1 MIRKQTLEYFDI
13 HEIFNELEPEY
24 RIYSVAGLDCVE
36 NGSFEWFDFNY
47 YRNLEEWIKEEG
59 EEIAFD
65 RYFPNIIQGK
75 KEYLA
80 FLAIRDLII
89 KEYPQ
94 TKEDNGCYLNIW
106 W

>member
-1 MIRKQTLEYFDI
+1 MLRKQTLEYFDI
-13 HEIFNELEPEY
+13 REIFDELEPEY
-24 RIYSVAGLDCVE
+24 RVYNVAGLECAS
-36 NGSFEWFDFNY
+36 NGSYKWFAFDY
-47 YRNLEEWIKEEG
+47 YDDLEEWIKEEG

-65 RYFPNIIQGK
+65 GYFSEMMQGK

-80 FLAIRDLII
+80 FLAMKELII

-94 TKEDNGCYLNIW
+94 TKEDGGCYIHIW

>member
-1 MIRKQTLEYFDI
+1 MLRKQTLEYFDI

-24 RIYSVAGLDCVE
+24 RVCNVAGLDAE
-36 NGSFEWFDFNY
+36 NGAFEWFDFNY
-47 YRNLEEWIKEEG
+47 YEDLEEWIKEEG

-65 RYFPNIIQGK
+65 GYFYNITQGK

-94 TKEDNGCYLNIW
+94 TKEKGGCYLNIW